1 MPILKHHLLHGNK
14 QLENIIKS
22 ISSKRRSKKSHQS
35 AEPRS
40 QTVVLHC
47 TLMYN
52 TSTDTLKLLASLVW
66 YSGAVVLS
74 FKSSRLLREAQSI
87 NPDKLWIGLAV
98 FGGLIIGAIKA
109 KYLFK
114 RLCIK
119 NLKRIDAL
127 EQPKLWHFYRM
138 RFFFFLLAMIILGSS
153 ISRLAHGSYAT
164 LMTMAIIEVSLATA
178 LIGSS
183 NCFWKKQ

>member
-1 MPILKHHLLHGNK
+1 M
-14 QLENIIKS
+14 
-22 ISSKRRSKKSHQS
+22 
-35 AEPRS
+35 
-40 QTVVLHC
+40 LHC
-47 TLMYN
+47 DLMCN
-52 TSTDTLKLLASLVW
+52 TSIHTLKLLASLVW

-74 FKSSRLLREAQSI
+74 FKSSRLLLEAQSI

-98 FGGLIIGAIKA
+98 LGGLLIGSIKA

-138 RFFFFLLAMIILGSS
+138 RFFFFLLAMIILGSF

-164 LMTMAIIEVSLATA
+164 LMTIAIIEVSLATA
-178 LIGSS
+178 LLASS